1 MRKVIN
7 LFILGLLLF
16 GLVVLSSVLFANEQ
30 KPEIQQ
36 MSSVVI
42 LGGLK
47 LKDSVDQDSAEKL
60 FYDKLI
66 PAMKD
71 IDGLRMRVV
80 KRMPLPNEKPDA
92 NAYDYVMI
100 AEVDNPLTLM
110 QLMNSGNMNPKL
122 NEFGK
127 LMKEYAGEP
136 NLKAYTVIADTDTKK
151 EN

>member
-7 LFILGLLLF
+7 LFILGLL
-16 GLVVLSSVLFANEQ
+16 VLGMIVLGSVLFAQEQ
-30 KPEIQQ
+30 KNEMQ

-47 LKDSVDQDSAEKL
+47 LKDTADQEDAEKL
-60 FYDKLI
+60 FYDKLM

-71 IDGLRMRVV
+71 INGLRMRVV

-92 NAYDYVMI
+92 NAYDYIMI

-122 NEFGK
+122 SEFGK

-136 NLKAYTVIADTDTKK
+136 NLKAFTVIADTNNKK